1 MAKLFLADRILR
13 KILKNFSW
21 LLCGQILTA
30 IANFAY
36 LSLTAHTLG
45 VVAFGQLILVRAYVE
60 LIIGLTTFQS
70 WQALIRYG
78 ADYLKNRDYLG
89 FQNLVKL
96 TTCLDFLGSLG
107 GYLIAVV
114 AAPFIGPLVGWDA
127 ATIHD
132 VQRVSILILFTL
144 SSTPIGL
151 LRLYD
156 RFDLLAVLQMVAPL
170 VRLLGTA
177 IAIWLEAPLVGY
189 LLAWLSGEAAN
200 GLCLLAWGW
209 WNTAKKPVFQEIN
222 WSLKPLLRMK
232 PQIFKFCLVSNLN
245 SSLPLAITL
254 SPLIVGVFANPSAV
268 ALFRAGYEFS
278 TPLKDLALLFTQ
290 SVYPELAHL
299 SAKGRWRK
307 FRNLLWK
314 LGRILL
320 GIGVTLLVAILLGGK
335 ILLYYSMGSEFTAAY
350 APLVLLIMAG
360 LFLMGNYLLEPAL
373 FSMEMPHLSLR
384 NNAIAILLVYLPL
397 LMILAYYYGAWGAG
411 LATLI
416 ANGIGF
422 SLNLFCT
429 WQELCLR
436 QKKQQQNRSSIQ
448 TKQPIFP
455 SKH

>member
-1 MAKLFLADRILR
+1 MAKFFWADRILR

-36 LSLTAHTLG
+36 LSLTAHALG
-45 VVAFGQLILVRAYVE
+45 VVTFGKLILVRAYIE
-60 LIIGLTTFQS
+60 LLIGLTTFQS

-78 ADYLKNRDYLG
+78 ADYLKTKDYLG
-89 FQNLVKL
+89 LQNLIKL

-107 GYLIAVV
+107 GYLIAVA
-114 AAPFIGPLVGWDA
+114 AAPVVGPWVGWDA
-127 ATIHD
+127 VMIQD
-132 VQRVSILILFTL
+132 VQRVSILILLTL

-156 RFDLLAVLQMVAPL
+156 RFNVLAILQMVAPL
-170 VRLLGTA
+170 VRLAGTA
-177 IAIWLEAPLVGY
+177 IALWLDAPLIGY

-200 GLCLLAWGW
+200 GLCHLIWGW
-209 WNTAKKPVFQEIN
+209 WETAKKPILRGMN
-222 WSLKPLLRMK
+222 ASLRPLLHLK
-232 PQIFKFCLVSNLN
+232 PQILKFCLVSNLN

-268 ALFRAGYEFS
+268 GLFRAGYEFS

-290 SVYPELAHL
+290 SVYPELAYL
-299 SAKGRWRK
+299 STQGRWRK

-320 GIGVTLLVAILLGGK
+320 GLGLTLLVGILLGGK
-335 ILLYYSMGSEFTAAY
+335 ILLHYAMGSEFTAAY
-350 APLVLLIMAG
+350 GPLVLLITAG

-373 FSMEMPHLSLR
+373 FAMEMPHLSLR
-384 NNAIAILLVYLPL
+384 NNATAILLIYLPL
-397 LMILAYYYGAWGAG
+397 LMVFAYYYGAWGAG

-416 ANGIGF
+416 ANGLGF

-429 WQELCLR
+429 WREISR
-436 QKKQQQNRSSIQ
+436 RSLPTPNLISR
-448 TKQPIFP
+448 
-455 SKH
+455 